1 MLYLIYRHSWEEFYK
16 MPKLEPMSD
25 FFAAR
30 IEGYDEHMINEVEG
44 CKEGYE
50 KIAEL
55 IPPQTS
61 TLLDLGCGTGLELDF
76 ILAKYPSI
84 KVTGIDLSEV
94 MLAKLKKKHAKNSLN
109 LICGDYFITPIG
121 VSNFNVA
128 VSVESLHHFTA
139 ERKLRLYKR
148 IFDSLTDKG
157 IYIECDYMVETQ
169 AEEDFFMSEN
179 ARLRAE
185 QNVPED
191 AFYHYDTPLTVDTQI
206 TLLRSAGFT
215 EIEKH
220 FRIGG
225 TVLLTAKKHNQGNQT
240 L

>member
-1 MLYLIYRHSWEEFYK
+1 
-16 MPKLEPMSD
+16 MPILEPMAD

-55 IPPQTS
+55 IPAQTS
-61 TLLDLGCGTGLELDF
+61 TLLDLGCGTGLELDY
-76 ILAKYPSI
+76 ILLRYPNI
-84 KVTGIDLSEV
+84 KVTGIDLSAE
-94 MLAKLKKKHAKNSLN
+94 MLEKLKNKHPENSIA
-109 LICGDYFITPIG
+109 LICGDYFTTPFGI
-121 VSNFNVA
+121 NKFDTA

-139 ERKLRLYKR
+139 EKKSGLYKK
-148 IFDSLTDKG
+148 IFDSLTENG

-169 AEEDFFMSEN
+169 AEEDFFMAEN

-185 QNVPED
+185 QNIPED
-191 AFYHYDTPLTVDTQI
+191 AFYHYDTPLTVNTQI
-206 TLLRSAGFT
+206 SLLSSAGFK
-215 EIEKH
+215 EINKL

-225 TVLLTAKKHNQGNQT
+225 TVLLIAKKS
-240 L
+240 